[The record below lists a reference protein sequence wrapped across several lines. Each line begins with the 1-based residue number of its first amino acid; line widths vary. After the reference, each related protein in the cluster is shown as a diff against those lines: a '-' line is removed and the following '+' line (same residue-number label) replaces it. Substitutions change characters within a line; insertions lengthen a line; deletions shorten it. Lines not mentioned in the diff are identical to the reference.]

1 MRTLGLRRRAAVL
14 LFVCI
19 GPSWAVTGCS
29 LQQGYA
35 SAQTWQRNQCLKIVD
50 VRERLRCMKEADQ
63 PYDSYQKEAEAIK
76 AQP

>member
-1 MRTLGLRRRAAVL
+1 M
-14 LFVCI
+14 
-19 GPSWAVTGCS
+19 
-29 LQQGYA
+29 QQGYA